1 MKKSTYEIITDQILK
16 ALEDGTVPWNKPWN
30 ATGYKHNHP
39 TNLVSKKGYRGIN
52 YFLLA
57 FAPFNSPYWLTF
69 NQCRKLKGKVKK
81 GSHGT
86 PIVFWKMIDT
96 KEINDKTGLPNKIPF
111 MRYYTVFNSEQC
123 EDLDISKLEN
133 PADFEDLDFNPIEEC
148 ETIVDGMP
156 KKPVIEHGGSRAFY
170 RQSADLVGMP
180 EQKDFKSVPEYY
192 GTLFHELA
200 HSTKHE
206 KRLDRNGKGFLDF
219 GDVDAYSKEE
229 LVAEMT
235 AAFLCAIAG
244 IDNKTIENSAA
255 YIKSWSSKLKE
266 DKKMVVE
273 AAQKAQKAAD
283 YILKIKFDNKD
294 KK

>member
-1 MKKSTYEIITDQILK
+1 MKKSTYDIITDQILK
-16 ALEDGTVPWNKPWN
+16 ALEAGTVPWNKPWN
-30 ATGYKHNHP
+30 ATGYVHNHP

-86 PIVFWKMIDT
+86 PIVFWKMIDAEDPDG
-96 KEINDKTGLPNKIPF
+96 KEIKIPF

-123 EDLDISKLEN
+123 EDLDLSKLEN
-133 PADFEDLDFNPIEEC
+133 DIDFEDLDFNPIAEC
-148 ETIVDGMP
+148 EKIVDGMP
-156 KKPVIEHGGSRAFY
+156 KLPEIEHGGSRAFY

-180 EQKDFKSVPEYY
+180 EQKDFKGNEEYY
-192 GTLFHELA
+192 STLFHELA

-219 GDVDAYSKEE
+219 GDLDAYSKEE

-255 YIKSWSSKLKE
+255 YIRSWSKKLKE

-283 YILKIKFDNKD
+283 YILNVKFD
-294 KK
+294 KKQKK